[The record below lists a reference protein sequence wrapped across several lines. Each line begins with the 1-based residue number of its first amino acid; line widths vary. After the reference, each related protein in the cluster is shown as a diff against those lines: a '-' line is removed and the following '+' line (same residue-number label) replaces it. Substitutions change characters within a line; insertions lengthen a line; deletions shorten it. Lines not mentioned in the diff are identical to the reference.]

1 MLTLF
6 GFGSPYMPSRFGRG
20 RGSDSSE
27 DEEFIPTVYGPLPL
41 KRKSKPSRKSKK
53 SRKCKKDKKSKKKH
67 SKKRASKAYKKKKS
81 SSSSSY
87 SSSSSSSK
95 ETRTRHRKTEKKEG
109 RDDPASGHKYEGPK
123 DSWSGPWQDR
133 KPNQRH
139 QTWGQPNRQWQGGQW
154 YKSSGRGQ
162 GWNKW
167 SAEELKMQE
176 ALLQSA
182 VEEAWS
188 DKTRVLSF
196 SELPKEHRGTPYKE
210 CVDNVEADA
219 IEGME
224 DRIKAHAKVPDA
236 MLHYIAR
243 FLAAL
248 PQGVLPSE
256 LKWTQH
262 TASHFAASILEL
274 SLTPTIQDPSAVQ
287 VPDPVHSHYITAAR
301 GTNWASA
308 FSILRES
315 MIRPQA
321 AKGGD
326 YPSFG
331 FFARGSIESYNNHTA
346 IKALEGCARKSKA
359 TGSGI
364 VLLVSARAHSV
375 QVLEGGLGR
384 VHAACRR
391 DWASRSASDNSLC
404 IRSEGATIRA
414 LAESLDVSV
423 RTALLSSE

>member
-1 MLTLF
+1 MLTPF

-109 RDDPASGHKYEGPK
+109 RDVPASGHQYEGPK
-123 DSWSGPWQDR
+123 ESWSGPWQDR

-154 YKSSGRGQ
+154 YKSSGCGQ

-167 SAEELKMQE
+167 SAGDKAKDKGGETQSDLKAQEETEDAEELKMQE

-196 SELPKEHRGTPYKE
+196 SELPKKHRGTPYKE

-256 LKWTQH
+256 LKWTQ
-262 TASHFAASILEL
+262 
-274 SLTPTIQDPSAVQ
+274 
-287 VPDPVHSHYITAAR
+287 
-301 GTNWASA
+301 
-308 FSILRES
+308 
-315 MIRPQA
+315 
-321 AKGGD
+321 
-326 YPSFG
+326 
-331 FFARGSIESYNNHTA
+331 
-346 IKALEGCARKSKA
+346 
-359 TGSGI
+359 
-364 VLLVSARAHSV
+364 
-375 QVLEGGLGR
+375 
-384 VHAACRR
+384 
-391 DWASRSASDNSLC
+391 
-404 IRSEGATIRA
+404 
-414 LAESLDVSV
+414 
-423 RTALLSSE
+423 

>member
-1 MLTLF
+1 
-6 GFGSPYMPSRFGRG
+6 
-20 RGSDSSE
+20 
-27 DEEFIPTVYGPLPL
+27 
-41 KRKSKPSRKSKK
+41 
-53 SRKCKKDKKSKKKH
+53 
-67 SKKRASKAYKKKKS
+67 
-81 SSSSSY
+81 
-87 SSSSSSSK
+87 
-95 ETRTRHRKTEKKEG
+95 
-109 RDDPASGHKYEGPK
+109 
-123 DSWSGPWQDR
+123 
-133 KPNQRH
+133 
-139 QTWGQPNRQWQGGQW
+139 
-154 YKSSGRGQ
+154 
-162 GWNKW
+162 
-167 SAEELKMQE
+167 MQE

-219 IEGME
+219 IESME

-274 SLTPTIQDPSAVQ
+274 SLTPTIEDPSAVQ
-287 VPDPVHSHYITAAR
+287 VPDPVRSHYITAAH

-321 AKGGD
+321 AKGGGL
-326 YPSFG
+326 PPLWLF
-331 FFARGSIESYNNHTA
+331 RQRIH
-346 IKALEGCARKSKA
+346 RK
-359 TGSGI
+359 
-364 VLLVSARAHSV
+364 L
-375 QVLEGGLGR
+375 Q
-384 VHAACRR
+384 
-391 DWASRSASDNSLC
+391 
-404 IRSEGATIRA
+404 
-414 LAESLDVSV
+414 
-423 RTALLSSE
+423 

>member
-1 MLTLF
+1 MQEGQKVQEKAF
-6 GFGSPYMPSRFGRG
+6 QEEGF
-20 RGSDSSE
+20 
-27 DEEFIPTVYGPLPL
+27 
-41 KRKSKPSRKSKK
+41 
-53 SRKCKKDKKSKKKH
+53 
-67 SKKRASKAYKKKKS
+67 KAYKKKKS

-167 SAEELKMQE
+167 SAGDKAKDKGGEPQSDLKAQEETEDAEELKMQE

-210 CVDNVEADA
+210 CVDNGEADA

-256 LKWTQH
+256 HKWTQH

-326 YPSFG
+326 YPPFG

-404 IRSEGATIRA
+404 ICSEGATIRA